1 MSNYLGATAGLAFP
15 LLCSYQGRYDY
26 SFEITLLAASV
37 TQKQVQVNHQGR
49 SRSTYPRE
57 DLSKISLYSG
67 SLCEVSYN
75 QHREPL
81 YDRWLEH
88 EEGFV
93 IAAETIE
100 ELRKRFKP
108 ENARNLSATY
118 LITISG
124 KDGGAWL
131 TKISEGKCEFIEHD
145 RTKDSDG
152 TAPADCMISVD
163 AEDLELIMTGKLS
176 AMTAAL
182 SGILAIEGELG
193 LAMQLVPIF
202 FEGQAPFI

>member
-1 MSNYLGATAGLAFP
+1 
-15 LLCSYQGRYDY
+15 
-26 SFEITLLAASV
+26 
-37 TQKQVQVNHQGR
+37 
-49 SRSTYPRE
+49 
-57 DLSKISLYSG
+57 
-67 SLCEVSYN
+67 
-75 QHREPL
+75 
-81 YDRWLEH
+81 
-88 EEGFV
+88 V
-93 IAAETIE
+93 IAADSIE
-100 ELRKRFKP
+100 ELRRRFKP

-124 KDGGAWL
+124 QGGGAWI

-145 RTKDSDG
+145 RSKDG
-152 TAPADCMISVD
+152 AEAVPADCMISVD
-163 AEDLELIMTGKLS
+163 AEDLELIITGKLS